1 MSRPPITHG
10 RPYTPRSGALAG
22 RTFHSE
28 REYRNALARLKGYRS
43 WGQQQR
49 NRPAA
54 VSEEE
59 VRSLTTAEAS
69 ARARALRALARMR
82 REDISLG
89 EAAAREGTTPNT
101 VIRHARPGLIGV
113 K

>member
-1 MSRPPITHG
+1 MPRAPITRE
-10 RPYTPRSGALAG
+10 RPYTPRSGAFAS
-22 RTFHSE
+22 RTFYSE
-28 REYRNALARLKGYRS
+28 REYRNSLARLKGYRS

-54 VSEEE
+54 VTEQE
-59 VRSLTTAEAS
+59 VRSLTTAEAG

-101 VIRHARPGLIGV
+101 VVRHARPALIGV